1 MAGLI
6 PQAFIDDLLSR
17 VDIVDVID
25 KRIKLRKTGKNY
37 SALCPFHTEKSPSFS
52 VEPDKQFYYCFGCGA
67 RTVTNDIDFWRC
79 QIS

>member
-37 SALCPFHTEKSPSFS
+37 SALCPFHTEKS
-52 VEPDKQFYYCFGCGA
+52 
-67 RTVTNDIDFWRC
+67 
-79 QIS
+79 